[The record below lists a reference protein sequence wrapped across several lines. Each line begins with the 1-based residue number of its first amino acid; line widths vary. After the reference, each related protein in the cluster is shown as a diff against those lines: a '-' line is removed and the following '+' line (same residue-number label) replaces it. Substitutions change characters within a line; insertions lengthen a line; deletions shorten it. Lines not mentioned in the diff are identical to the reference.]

1 MRKID
6 YTVIEPSDR
15 VALERRIQAM
25 PLSSLALHLLAV
37 EQLDELSIRRHS
49 KNNNEASVPLVYE
62 AEILEAASKYPGRLR
77 WVSLSPS
84 EIHAHGG
91 LMIIGAAVFYASA
104 HRNAPSTERM
114 TAFLRVEHDGTLTL
128 EAMESDTTEDDS
140 EEWSAFE

>member
-1 MRKID
+1 M
-6 YTVIEPSDR
+6 
-15 VALERRIQAM
+15 
-25 PLSSLALHLLAV
+25 
-37 EQLDELSIRRHS
+37 
-49 KNNNEASVPLVYE
+49 VYE

-84 EIHAHGG
+84 EIHTHGG
-91 LMIIGAAVFYASA
+91 LMIIGAAVFYAIA

-140 EEWSAFE
+140 EEWPAFE